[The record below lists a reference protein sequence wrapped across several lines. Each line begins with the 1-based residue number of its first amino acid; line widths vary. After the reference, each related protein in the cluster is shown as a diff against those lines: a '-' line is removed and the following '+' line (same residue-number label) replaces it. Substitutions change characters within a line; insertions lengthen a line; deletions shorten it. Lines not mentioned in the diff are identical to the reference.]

1 MMVRVNVRNFIMYA
15 KHHLNSHDPKFH
27 IYILSNVQL

>member
-15 KHHLNSHDPKFH
+15 QHHLNLSDPKFH
-27 IYILSNVQL
+27 IYIMSNAQL